1 LANHDALVA
10 NCFAQ
15 SEALMQGKTLAQAYA
30 ELLNAGASEAEA
42 NRLAAHKTMKGNT
55 QSNTILMERL
65 DPHSLG
71 ALLALYEHKI
81 FVQGVIWQ
89 VNSYDQWGVELGKQL
104 GNEVLN
110 VMAQPMA
117 DIDSEKLSASTLA
130 LIRRYKNNLT
140 QV

>member
-1 LANHDALVA
+1 
-10 NCFAQ
+10 
-15 SEALMQGKTLAQAYA
+15 
-30 ELLNAGASEAEA
+30 
-42 NRLAAHKTMKGNT
+42 
-55 QSNTILMERL
+55 MERL

-89 VNSYDQWGVELGKQL
+89 VNSYDQWGIELGKQL